1 MKIDRWLGTIL
12 LIVAVLGYFFHWF
25 TSQLL
30 LSALAAGA
38 LLVIISFT
46 SDKGHAS
53 KNGEN
58 KKD

>member
-1 MKIDRWLGTIL
+1 MKIDRWLGAIL
-12 LIVAVLGYFFHWF
+12 VIVAVLGYIFHWF
-25 TSQLL
+25 TDQLL

-46 SDKGHAS
+46 SDRGRAS
-53 KNGEN
+53 KNGGN